1 MTPATDAQVRSYI
14 LQLLDDYKPHDWDET
29 MIAVLDAF
37 EAVDMSLYA
46 RQDETCLYELIRLGE
61 VKERWR
67 GDMATLQRI
76 RVPITVERL
85 QKTLWE

>member
-1 MTPATDAQVRSYI
+1 MTPATDAQVRGYI

-29 MIAVLDAF
+29 MIAVSAGF
-37 EAVDMSLYA
+37 EAVDMSLDV
-46 RQDETCLYELIRLGE
+46 RQEDNCLYELIRLGE

-76 RVPITVERL
+76 RVPIPIERL

>member
-14 LQLLDDYKPHDWDET
+14 LQLLDDYKPHCWDET
-29 MIAVLDAF
+29 MIAVRAGF
-37 EAVDMSLYA
+37 EAVDMSLEA
-46 RQDETCLYELIRLGE
+46 RQDETCLYALIQLGE

-67 GDMATLQRI
+67 GDMASLHRI
-76 RVPITVERL
+76 RVPISVERL